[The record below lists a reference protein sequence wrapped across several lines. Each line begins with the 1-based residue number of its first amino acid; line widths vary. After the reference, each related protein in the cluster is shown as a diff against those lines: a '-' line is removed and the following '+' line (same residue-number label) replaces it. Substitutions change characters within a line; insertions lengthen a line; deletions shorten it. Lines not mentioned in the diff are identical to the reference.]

1 MIAKISRGQ
10 KLGGLMV
17 YLLGKSDHNEH
28 KDRHIIAGSP
38 TVMRAAWL
46 EHFDGESPEVGAAS
60 REAALA
66 VAHEI
71 EIPRA
76 LYGTQARMKAR
87 PVAVGVGGRE
97 PGLDVVEPAGK
108 GEKSVMRNAPV
119 WHCVLALQPG
129 EELDDAKW
137 SQITHE
143 FMARMGF
150 AGTKDGKV
158 AQARWAAVRHGH
170 SGEHGDGQDHIHIAA
185 SLVREDGSKVSTF
198 DYGPGRAKGDWKRA
212 DEVCGEL
219 EREFGLQ
226 ILTTRSEGGG
236 LSQNSRAEIERA
248 KRLDA
253 SETERERLRRLVRA
267 HAVASDSES
276 EFVTGL
282 RAAGI
287 SIRPRYAAGTTD
299 EVTGYSVRWHR
310 DGSEI
315 GPWVGG
321 GKLAKDLTLR
331 ALREQQWD
339 DSPQARRDA
348 LSAWNART
356 GGASKTARGGRGDGV
371 DAWQRAADDIAG
383 WRERLAQIP
392 HDDRRQWAYMAGQAA
407 GVFAAWS
414 EVFEGDQPGAFAAAA
429 KEMTRSAQVERAA
442 HRWRPARAA
451 RSNVFADTAKLLL
464 DNPGVGVPRSHRREA
479 AEDAAV
485 LMAALLLALMLL
497 LLLLAVAV
505 VAEVARAHRSR
516 GELGRAVEVD
526 LMTHHH
532 LDPVLSQWESELEDR
547 RFQWDRDAAQV
558 FTAAAGRAA
567 QRGLAAAAV
576 TVSPDTDQPTGLD
589 RTTDVERRQ
598 VAAVAGE
605 PVAASAAEPV
615 AAHPRRRFYS
625 DLPYTER
632 AGLRAAAVASRAFGS
647 DDLRPRGWTDALLDG
662 ELAHRRAEVDL
673 LAADIEACRAGQG
686 PHAVEVRAAIVAETR
701 AAEKIPAA
709 QQARDD
715 ADQLAVEQRKL
726 VGKRT
731 RLEQELAE
739 LPRRKVLARGKLQ
752 AELAETL
759 TELDDIAP
767 HVTGAARA
775 AEAAAKATGVPE
787 NDWNSTL
794 SHADPRHQKM
804 RLNAALSTDRHN
816 TDEDAT
822 YLYGLQRDL
831 QAIETEHARRAKLT
845 PAQQAREA
853 DSRTETST
861 RNPARWQVSPPTG
874 PAPEMPYRS
883 PDPRR
888 GPDHGIGR

>member
-17 YLLGKSDHNEH
+17 YLLGKGDHNEH
-28 KDRHIIAGSP
+28 QDRHIIAGSP
-38 TVMRAAWL
+38 TVMRAQFL
-46 EHFDGESPEVGAAS
+46 EHFDGKSPEVSAAS

-76 LYGTQARMKAR
+76 LYGTQARMKAK
-87 PVAVGVGGRE
+87 PVAVGVGGGE

-119 WHCVLALQPG
+119 WHCVLALQPD

-137 SQITHE
+137 SQVVNE

-198 DYGPGRAKGDWKRA
+198 DYGPGKAKGDWKRA

-219 EREFGLQ
+219 EREFGLR

-253 SETERERLRRLVRA
+253 PETERERLRRLVRA

-321 GKLAKDLTLR
+321 GTLAKDLTLR

-348 LSAWNART
+348 LSAWNTRT
-356 GGASKTARGGRGDGV
+356 GGASKTTRGGRGDGV
-371 DAWQRAADDIAG
+371 DAWQRAAEDIAG

-442 HRWRPARAA
+442 LRWRPTRPA

-464 DNPGVGVPRSHRREA
+464 DTSPGVGVPRSHRREA

-532 LDPVLSQWESELEDR
+532 LDPVRAQWESELEDR

-576 TVSPDTDQPTGLD
+576 TVSPDTDQPTQPD
-589 RTTDVERRQ
+589 HTPQADQ
-598 VAAVAGE
+598 QKAAA
-605 PVAASAAEPV
+605 PAEPV
-615 AAHPRRRFYS
+615 AVQPQRVFFS
-625 DLPYTER
+625 DLSETER
-632 AGLRAAAVASRAFGS
+632 AGLRAATVAARAFGS

-662 ELAHRRAEVDL
+662 ELAHRRAEVEL
-673 LAADIEACRAGQG
+673 LAAEVEAGQQGRG
-686 PHAVEVRAAIVAETR
+686 PRALEVRAAIKAETV

-709 QQARDD
+709 QKASDAAAR
-715 ADQLAVEQRKL
+715 AAIAQQ
-726 VGKRT
+726 
-731 RLEQELAE
+731 RLEEERDRLKQELAT

-752 AELAETL
+752 ADLDDTL
-759 TELDDIAP
+759 TRLDEIAP
-767 HVTGAARA
+767 HVTAAARA

-787 NDWNSTL
+787 NAWDSTL
-794 SHADPRHQKM
+794 RHADPRAQKM
-804 RLNAALSTDRHN
+804 RLNTALSDDKHHA
-816 TDEDAT
+816 DEDAT
-822 YLYGLQRDL
+822 YLYDLQRNL
-831 QAIETEHARRAKLT
+831 QAIEAEHQRRAELT
-845 PAQQAREA
+845 PDQQAREA
-853 DSRTETST
+853 ASRTQTTT

>member
-17 YLLGKSDHNEH
+17 YLLGKGDHNEH

-38 TVMRAAWL
+38 TVMRAQFL
-46 EHFDGESPEVGAAS
+46 EHFDGKSPEVTAAS
-60 REAALA
+60 REAALS

-76 LYGTQARMKAR
+76 LYGTQARMRAK

-97 PGLDVVEPAGK
+97 LGADVVEPARK

-137 SQITHE
+137 SQVVNE

-150 AGTKDGKV
+150 TGTKDGKV

-170 SGEHGDGQDHIHIAA
+170 SGEKGDGQDHIHIAA
-185 SLVREDGSKVSTF
+185 SLIREDGSKVSTF
-198 DYGPGRAKGDWKRA
+198 DYGPGKAKGDWPRA

-226 ILTTRSEGGG
+226 ILTTRKEGGG

-253 SETERERLRRLVRA
+253 PETERERLRRLVRA
-267 HAVASDSES
+267 HAVASDSET

-282 RAAGI
+282 RAVGI
-287 SIRPRYAAGTTD
+287 SIRPRYATGTTD
-299 EVTGYSVRWHR
+299 EVTGYSVRWRR

-321 GKLAKDLTLR
+321 GTLAKDLTLR

-339 DSPQARRDA
+339 DSPQARREA

-356 GGASKTARGGRGDGV
+356 GGASKTTRRERGDGV
-371 DAWQRAADDIAG
+371 DAWQRAAEDIAG

-392 HDDRRQWAYMAGQAA
+392 HGDRRQWAYMAGQAA

-429 KEMTRSAQVERAA
+429 KEMTRSAQVERASQ
-442 HRWRPARAA
+442 RWRPTRTAQ
-451 RSNVFADTAKLLL
+451 SNVFGDTAKLLL
-464 DNPGVGVPRSHRREA
+464 TNPGVGVPRSHRREA
-479 AEDAAV
+479 GEDAAV

-497 LLLLAVAV
+497 LLLLALAV
-505 VAEVARAHRSR
+505 VVEVARAHRSR

-526 LMTHHH
+526 LMTHQH
-532 LDPVLSQWESELEDR
+532 LDPVRAQWESELEDR

-567 QRGLAAAAV
+567 QRGLAAAAI
-576 TVSPDTDQPTGLD
+576 TVSPETDQPTGPD
-589 RTTDVERRQ
+589 HTTDVDARQ
-598 VAAVAGE
+598 VDAAAPGPITPPPAE
-605 PVAASAAEPV
+605 SVAAQQ
-615 AAHPRRRFYS
+615 RRVFYS
-625 DLPYTER
+625 DLSDTER
-632 AGLRAAAVASRAFGS
+632 AGLRSAAIASRGFGS
-647 DDLRPRGWTDALLDG
+647 EGLSPREWTDALLDG
-662 ELAHRRAEVDL
+662 ELAHRRAEVEL
-673 LAADIEACRAGQG
+673 LAAEVEACRTGQG
-686 PHAVEVRAAIVAETR
+686 PRAVEVRAAFAAETR

-709 QQARDD
+709 QKARDD
-715 ADQLAVEQRKL
+715 AAQLALAQQKL

-759 TELDDIAP
+759 TQLDDIAP
-767 HVTGAARA
+767 HVTGSARA
-775 AEAAAKATGVPE
+775 AEVAAKAAGVPE
-787 NDWNSTL
+787 HDWNSTL
-794 SHADPRHQKM
+794 RHADPRDQKT
-804 RLNAALSTDRHN
+804 RLNMALSADQHHAN
-816 TDEDAT
+816 EDAT
-822 YLYGLQRDL
+822 YLYELQRDL
-831 QAIETEHARRAKLT
+831 QTVETEHARRAKLT
-845 PAQQAREA
+845 PAEQAREA
-853 DSRTETST
+853 ASRTQTTTQNATQWHPSPST
-861 RNPARWQVSPPTG
+861 GTT
-874 PAPEMPYRS
+874 PEMSHRPLDRG
-883 PDPRR
+883 R